1 MGLLTHSTDFYIYKK
16 EGMISSLRLNT
27 MSWRGN
33 GKLYNHIHCKDV
45 YSVYLCRKWVT
56 CCDSGPVN
64 VETFEKMCEMNLFM
78 KMCKVCGNTTVKL
91 LGGGAFLWMQHKVKV
106 VHEYI
111 CIVELIQLFFA
122 QVPCYVF
129 DSDGRKHDLS
139 PLIKLKDG
147 YLVDDGEDSIDF
159 YINICRSLS
168 EYLKERKWLDSVIM
182 RVFFC
187 FVLCAQSRKGAC
199 LRALL
204 LCFHVFPKSRSI
216 PWRSIDGHYYNAAQ

>member
-1 MGLLTHSTDFYIYKK
+1 
-16 EGMISSLRLNT
+16 
-27 MSWRGN
+27 
-33 GKLYNHIHCKDV
+33 
-45 YSVYLCRKWVT
+45 
-56 CCDSGPVN
+56 
-64 VETFEKMCEMNLFM
+64 
-78 KMCKVCGNTTVKL
+78 
-91 LGGGAFLWMQHKVKV
+91 MQHKV

-129 DSDGRKHDLS
+129 ASDGRKHDLS

-182 RVFFC
+182 SVFFVFFGFEELDIDKVC
-187 FVLCAQSRKGAC
+187 TEQKGSLFKGPSSLFSC
-199 LRALL
+199 
-204 LCFHVFPKSRSI
+204 I
-216 PWRSIDGHYYNAAQ
+216 P

>member
-1 MGLLTHSTDFYIYKK
+1 
-16 EGMISSLRLNT
+16 
-27 MSWRGN
+27 
-33 GKLYNHIHCKDV
+33 
-45 YSVYLCRKWVT
+45 
-56 CCDSGPVN
+56 
-64 VETFEKMCEMNLFM
+64 
-78 KMCKVCGNTTVKL
+78 
-91 LGGGAFLWMQHKVKV
+91 MQHKV

-182 RVFFC
+182 RVFLFWGTLHC
-187 FVLCAQSRKGAC
+187 QSVHKAEREP
-199 LRALL
+199 
-204 LCFHVFPKSRSI
+204 V
-216 PWRSIDGHYYNAAQ
+216 

>member
-1 MGLLTHSTDFYIYKK
+1 
-16 EGMISSLRLNT
+16 
-27 MSWRGN
+27 
-33 GKLYNHIHCKDV
+33 
-45 YSVYLCRKWVT
+45 
-56 CCDSGPVN
+56 
-64 VETFEKMCEMNLFM
+64 
-78 KMCKVCGNTTVKL
+78 
-91 LGGGAFLWMQHKVKV
+91 MQHKV

-187 FVLCAQSRKGAC
+187 FEEHYIAKVCTEQKGSLFKGPSSLFSC
-199 LRALL
+199 
-204 LCFHVFPKSRSI
+204 I
-216 PWRSIDGHYYNAAQ
+216 P